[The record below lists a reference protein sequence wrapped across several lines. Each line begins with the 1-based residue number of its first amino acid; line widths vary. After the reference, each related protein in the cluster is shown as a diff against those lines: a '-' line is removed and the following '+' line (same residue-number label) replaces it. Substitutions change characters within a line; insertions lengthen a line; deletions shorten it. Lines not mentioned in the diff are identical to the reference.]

1 MKHMGKT
8 WMTIALC
15 VAALTLGACGKEESG
30 NSQGA
35 QGSSEI
41 QIGQSSGGQT
51 GSNSLSENPASDFE
65 YKEENGK
72 ITITKYIGESKEV
85 VIPSQIEGKDVTTL
99 GFNCFYGQ
107 DITRVV
113 CPNTLEN
120 IGSDAFG
127 YCSEL
132 REIELNEGLQEIR
145 ENAFLYCSSLESICI
160 PSTVVFVDDLGF
172 AGSGIKELEFLCG
185 SAEEWGAGIF
195 NEICVEELTIPSAL
209 KIVPEGMFARAESLE
224 RVIIEDGIERI
235 DRQAFGYCGKLKEV
249 IIPASVV
256 EIEAQVFEYTSS
268 ELVLA
273 VEQGSY
279 AESYAKENG
288 IDYVD
293 ASSASFILEKSQAGM
308 EDSIMKEGL
317 TERIKKVEEYC
328 HVKFPDSYIK
338 FIEEYNV
345 GLPEA
350 NTFTAND
357 TNYVIERFL
366 GFVNDYQNSPL
377 GEYDIA
383 VVLSQIDTYL
393 TDNPNLIGDE
403 LIPIARLTTDDYV
416 CLNFKENKEEPS
428 VCIWSSAESE
438 EFHPVIYEV
447 ADSFLYFVEE
457 LE

>member
-1 MKHMGKT
+1 MKHKGKT

-15 VAALTLGACGKEESG
+15 AAALTLGACGKEESG

-35 QGSSEI
+35 QGTPET
-41 QIGQSSGGQT
+41 QIGQSSREQN

-85 VIPSQIEGKDVTTL
+85 VIPSQIEGKDVTAL

-107 DITRVV
+107 DITRLV
-113 CPNTLEN
+113 CPNTLES

-132 REIELNEGLQEIR
+132 KEIELNEGLQEIR

-195 NEICVEELTIPSAL
+195 NEIGVVELTIPSAL
-209 KIVPEGMFARAESLE
+209 KIVPEGMFTRAESLE
-224 RVIIEDGIERI
+224 KVIIEDGIERI

-256 EIEAQVFEYTSS
+256 EIEAQAFEYTSS

-273 VEQGSY
+273 VEPGSY

-288 IDYVD
+288 IDYVY
-293 ASSASFILEKSQAGM
+293 L

-328 HVKFPDSYIK
+328 HVKFPESYIK

-350 NTFTAND
+350 NTFTANG
-357 TNYVIERFL
+357 TGYVIERFL
-366 GFVNDYQNSPL
+366 GFVNDYQDSPL

-393 TDNPNLIGDE
+393 TDNPDLIGDE

-438 EFHPVIYEV
+438 EFHPVIYNI